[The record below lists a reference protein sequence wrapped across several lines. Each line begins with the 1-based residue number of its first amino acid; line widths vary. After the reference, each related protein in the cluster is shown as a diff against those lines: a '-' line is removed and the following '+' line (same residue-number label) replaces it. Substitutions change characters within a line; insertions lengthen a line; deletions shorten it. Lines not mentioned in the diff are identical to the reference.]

1 MYYLA
6 LFGFFASVLIAYLL
20 GEAVGRNAEQVA
32 QRKRREWQYRL
43 DNETRRSK

>member
-6 LFGFFASVLIAYLL
+6 LFGFFAAVMIAYLL

-43 DNETRRSK
+43 DETRRSK

>member
-6 LFGFFASVLIAYLL
+6 LFGFFAAVMIAYLL

-32 QRKRREWQYRL
+32 QRRRREWQYRI
-43 DNETRRSK
+43 DETRRSK